1 MTTAA
6 YLVLAIAA
14 VIAGFFVV
22 QFVRRYQQLK
32 GTRLVSC
39 PDNHRTVAVEID
51 PRRAALGAVVGKP
64 RFELRECSRWPEKK
78 GCGREC
84 LSQIEA
90 APVDCLV
97 RTRLSAWYQGKSCGI
112 CGKKIGAIEWHQ
124 HRPALLRADRVS
136 VEWQDLEAE
145 RLDEILSTHSPICWN
160 CHVIETFR
168 RTHPDKVVDNPWG
181 LSKI

>member
-14 VIAGFFVV
+14 VIAGFFIV

-39 PDNHRTVAVEID
+39 PENQQTVAVEVD
-51 PRRAALGAVVGKP
+51 SKRAALAAVVGKP
-64 RFELRECSRWPEKK
+64 RFELTECTRWPENKA
-78 GCGREC
+78 CGRQC

-90 APVDCLV
+90 APFDCLV
-97 RTRLSAWYQGKSCGI
+97 RTKLNAWYQGKSCGV
-112 CGKKIGAIEWHQ
+112 CGKKIGPIEWHH
-124 HRPALLRADRVS
+124 HRPALLRPDRAT

-145 RLDEILSTHSPICWN
+145 RLDEILLTHSPVCWN

-168 RTHPDKVVDNPWG
+168 RTHPDRVVENPWR
-181 LSKI
+181 LSQM